1 MEFKLELI
9 ESDKNVRWHNLLHSY
24 TSNWGLQW
32 NWNEEKNMSSSVESR
47 LNLNVYATLN
57 SHCLQLKY
65 YNICNAISFNSHRT
79 LQIAHITENKDTVPA
94 VGDREKLLIIW
105 LHQNYDN
112 WFIGRNKNQIVVCD
126 VLPFNENGKNELQT
140 RFSTYKLV
148 ASILRSV
155 NGTVFS
161 SALHKLQLEWKS
173 KFAYGQ
179 KIGFFFRSLLF
190 TPRSIHILVSVVN
203 SLVTVCDALNS

>member
-1 MEFKLELI
+1 MSASRNHVHTHTPYRLCPQTRITILLLCLSLIRYLDTVFCRRCVTHRCICAFWFFGSNTTRRIVSVRCFVFCKVDMGHPIFMEFKLELI

-32 NWNEEKNMSSSVESR
+32 NWNEEENMSSSVESR

-65 YNICNAISFNSHRT
+65 YNICNAITFNSHRT

-112 WFIGRNKNQIVVCD
+112 SFIGRNKNQIVVCD
-126 VLPFNENGKNELQT
+126 VIWT
-140 RFSTYKLV
+140 R
-148 ASILRSV
+148 
-155 NGTVFS
+155 
-161 SALHKLQLEWKS
+161 
-173 KFAYGQ
+173 
-179 KIGFFFRSLLF
+179 
-190 TPRSIHILVSVVN
+190 
-203 SLVTVCDALNS
+203 